1 MNSKK
6 LVQIS
11 LFSKCKFLKHDWD
24 RLIHLIYPRRCPV
37 CGKIVG
43 SSPGKPVQYV
53 HSGCLGKLKW
63 VCEPCCLK
71 CGKPVASPVQA
82 YCFDCTRR
90 PKSFDGGISVWVY
103 TKEMSVSIAGF
114 KYHGRQAYGDFY
126 VQSILL
132 RHGTWIRSHAI
143 DCITAVPL
151 NYLKLQKRGYNQAG
165 ILAKRLG
172 RALNIP
178 VDLQLL
184 VRNRYTKSQKEL
196 SPRERM
202 ENLKKAFEPGK
213 NAGQYRTVLIVDD
226 IYTTGSTMEICS
238 SILKSRG
245 TQRVYIL
252 SLCIGSDC

>member
-90 PKSFDGGISVWVY
+90 PKSFDGGIS
-103 TKEMSVSIAGF
+103 GF
-114 KYHGRQAYGDFY
+114 IQKKCPF
-126 VQSILL
+126 LL
-132 RHGTWIRSHAI
+132 P
-143 DCITAVPL
+143 V
-151 NYLKLQKRGYNQAG
+151 
-165 ILAKRLG
+165 
-172 RALNIP
+172 LNIMA
-178 VDLQLL
+178 
-184 VRNRYTKSQKEL
+184 VR
-196 SPRERM
+196 
-202 ENLKKAFEPGK
+202 
-213 NAGQYRTVLIVDD
+213 RTVIFMYNPFFCVMAPGSEVMPLIVLRQCLL
-226 IYTTGSTMEICS
+226 II
-238 SILKSRG
+238 
-245 TQRVYIL
+245 
-252 SLCIGSDC
+252 